1 MGNAILLQFTGK
13 NNPRQLGGGPG
24 SRQIKGEY
32 QIKGGQ
38 SPMGI
43 LARKQRIRNTS
54 YILPDIIS
62 SYEELQRFNNLDLQ
76 EFDLFSLWQELYKV
90 KTALAQL
97 DLRRQPWLFTGP
109 GQFIP
114 ACKWLRGRY
123 KAVKEEL
130 NRRERKGA

>member
-1 MGNAILLQFTGK
+1 
-13 NNPRQLGGGPG
+13 
-24 SRQIKGEY
+24 
-32 QIKGGQ
+32 
-38 SPMGI
+38 MGI

-76 EFDLFSLWQELYKV
+76 EFDVFSLWQELYKV

-97 DLRRQPWLFTGP
+97 DLRQQPWLFVEP
-109 GQFIP
+109 GKFIP
-114 ACKWLRGRY
+114 VREWLKVRY

-130 NRRERKGA
+130 KRRERKSA

>member
-1 MGNAILLQFTGK
+1 
-13 NNPRQLGGGPG
+13 
-24 SRQIKGEY
+24 
-32 QIKGGQ
+32 
-38 SPMGI
+38 MGI

-97 DLRRQPWLFTGP
+97 DLRRQPFIAIGP
-109 GQFIP
+109 SEFVPTLG
-114 ACKWLRGRY
+114 WLRGRY

-130 NRRERKGA
+130 KRRERKGA